1 MPSQY
6 VYLVNDVPQI
16 TGTWPLQ
23 DTGCLV
29 FTKVIEVEPVTT
41 DRYRRTVALVRVG
54 DTVVNEELIREGLP
68 RVFTRDWD
76 QTICGAVGA
85 PRRRG
90 ASSEAGIVF
99 NGKCH
104 TAVGVSK
111 RYKMMAVG
119 AAFTAKCQEQVRP
132 APWSKITLG
141 AHFPRR

>member
-1 MPSQY
+1 
-6 VYLVNDVPQI
+6 
-16 TGTWPLQ
+16 
-23 DTGCLV
+23 
-29 FTKVIEVEPVTT
+29 VIEVDPVTT
-41 DRYRRTVALVRVG
+41 NRYRRTVALARVG
-54 DTVVNEELIREGLP
+54 DTVDNEELIREGLP
-68 RVFTRDWD
+68 RVFTRYWD
-76 QTICGAVGA
+76 QTICERWV
-85 PRRRG
+85 RLED
-90 ASSEAGIVF
+90 EAGIVV

>member
-68 RVFTRDWD
+68 RVFTGYWD
-76 QTICGAVGA
+76 QTTCERWVRLEDEAREA
-85 PRRRG
+85 RRG
-90 ASSEAGIVF
+90 LWSMPNAI
-99 NGKCH
+99 
-104 TAVGVSK
+104 
-111 RYKMMAVG
+111 
-119 AAFTAKCQEQVRP
+119 P
-132 APWSKITLG
+132 PWEFRGS
-141 AHFPRR
+141 RR